1 MNLKKMII
9 EGGERMK
16 RANKELVIRSFC
28 ALIGVAILSIGVA
41 TLRIGNVGL
50 DPYTAANVGISNV
63 LGTSLGVYQL
73 AVNLFILVFV
83 FLFGR
88 KYIGVGTIINMVLT
102 GFFIDFFTW
111 IYLDIIKFNVTNTS
125 RIVLLVVGIIIFTFG
140 ASFYMSAK
148 LGNAPYDAIA
158 PIIVDYTNY
167 QYRTIRIIQDVSFVI
182 IALIFSGPVGIG
194 TVINAFFTGP
204 LIEFWNQKV
213 SQPFIEK
220 RVKANI

>member
-1 MNLKKMII
+1 MII

>member
-1 MNLKKMII
+1 
-9 EGGERMK
+9 MK

-111 IYLDIIKFNVTNTS
+111 IYLDIVKFNVTNTS

-158 PIIVDYTNY
+158 PVIVDYTNY

-220 RVKANI
+220 KVKSSI

>member
-1 MNLKKMII
+1 
-9 EGGERMK
+9 MK

-220 RVKANI
+220 RVKSSI

>member
-1 MNLKKMII
+1 MS
-9 EGGERMK
+9 
-16 RANKELVIRSFC
+16 RANKELVIRSLY
-28 ALIGVAILSIGVA
+28 ALIGVAILAFGVA

-50 DPYTAANVGISNV
+50 DPYTAANVGISEV
-63 LGTSLGVYQL
+63 IGLSLGVYQL
-73 AVNLFILVFV
+73 GVNMLILLIVFV
-83 FLFGR
+83 FDR
-88 KYIGVGTIINMVLT
+88 KYIGVGTVINMVLT

-111 IYLDIIKFNVTNTS
+111 IYVDMIKLNVTSVS
-125 RIVLLVVGIIIFTFG
+125 RIFLLVIGITIFTFG

-182 IALIFSGPVGIG
+182 LALIFTGPVGIG
-194 TVINAFFTGP
+194 TIINAFFTGP

-213 SQPFIEK
+213 SQPLIEK
-220 RVKANI
+220 SVKSRT